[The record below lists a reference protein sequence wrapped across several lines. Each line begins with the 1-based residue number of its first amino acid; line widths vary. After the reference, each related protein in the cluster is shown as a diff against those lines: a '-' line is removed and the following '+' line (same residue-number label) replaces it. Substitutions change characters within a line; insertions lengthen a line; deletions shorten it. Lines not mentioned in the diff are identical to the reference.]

1 MKPIIYAVI
10 ALLVGIGFYI
20 NGADDQSEIENFEKN
35 GVSVRG
41 QIESGESHRTGRRS
55 SSHNLTVNYTT
66 KNGQDI
72 KHIFQVTSS
81 FYKSI
86 GSDGV
91 VTQPMVD
98 VVYLESDP
106 NKAMIKGGSDYNPE
120 LRFVGPA
127 LSLGALGF
135 LGFRIKKRA

>member
-1 MKPIIYAVI
+1 MKPVIYAVI

-20 NGADDQSEIENFEKN
+20 NGANDQSEIENFEKN

-41 QIESGESHRTGRRS
+41 QIESG
-55 SSHNLTVNYTT
+55 
-66 KNGQDI
+66 D
-72 KHIFQVTSS
+72 TSS
-81 FYKSI
+81 FYKSV
-86 GSDGV
+86 GPDGV

-98 VVYLESDP
+98 VVYLESNP

-135 LGFRIKKRA
+135 LGFRAKKRA